1 MEFLYKYSWIVP
13 LCPFLTSASTGLALF
28 LFPKSTRSLRRI
40 CSTLSIISLAVAM
53 FVSLIL
59 FWQQV
64 TSHSTYEYFWSWILN
79 DDIYLKMGFL
89 VDPLTL
95 IVSILVTT
103 VGILVMIYSDSYM
116 RHD

>member
-1 MEFLYKYSWIVP
+1 MSILDLRLHRISIVS
-13 LCPFLTSASTGLALF
+13 L
-28 LFPKSTRSLRRI
+28 PKI
-40 CSTLSIISLAVAM
+40 DQKSTLSIISLAVAM

-64 TSHSTYEYFWSWILN
+64 TSHSTYEYFWSRIPN
-79 DDIYLKMGFL
+79 DDIYLKMGFS

-103 VGILVMIYSDSYM
+103 VGISVMIYSDSYM